1 MIFHS
6 VQQTRGRKPSKSIQV
21 FCMQFIS
28 IIFLPLILPILLVLF
43 FIQVIKNVLSEGG
56 HPTDTAYN
64 NMIRRMNEE
73 SRKEFEAK
81 VKSTQ
86 KEFESYLV
94 VLQDKPITLLEELTG
109 LSNKKVTETSNEYS
123 KVDIPKKTGGAR
135 TLRIPNSELK
145 DVQNSLKAF
154 IEKNFQDR
162 IHFSCHS
169 YRKNKSIISN
179 AYPHLGN
186 EVLIKLDIKNY
197 FQNITQAQIKEVLC
211 LGSKSYSSHPAYK
224 EFCQYIP
231 DKLVHAK
238 DYLDFPEIEDALLR
252 LLHTEHG
259 LPQGAP
265 TSPVISNLVLSK
277 FDHEMFMVVKSMD
290 GKYSR
295 YSDDLT
301 ISFKTDESEKIK
313 RVIKFTESKLA
324 EYGFQLNKK
333 KGKIHV
339 LRKHQAQRICGIT
352 INSGKP
358 TISRQHRR
366 LIRAA
371 KHNLK
376 QGKEIQFSDNQLI
389 GHDAFI
395 QMVMGRN

>member
-1 MIFHS
+1 
-6 VQQTRGRKPSKSIQV
+6 
-21 FCMQFIS
+21 
-28 IIFLPLILPILLVLF
+28 LF
-43 FIQVIKNVLSEGG
+43 FVILINIIIKFALEDTQEKRQKKYKKELIHIIDTNQDGVLSSL
-56 HPTDTAYN
+56 TNLT
-64 NMIRRMNEE
+64 NEE
-73 SRKEFEAK
+73 LFE
-81 VKSTQ
+81 T
-86 KEFESYLV
+86 
-94 VLQDKPITLLEELTG
+94 P
-109 LSNKKVTETSNEYS
+109 NHYS
-123 KVDIPKKTGGAR
+123 KVLIPKKTGGQR
-135 TLRIPNSELK
+135 TLHIPNPELK
-145 DVQNSLKAF
+145 EVQNGLKAF
-154 IEKNFQDR
+154 IESTFQYR
-162 IHFSCHS
+162 VHFTCHS
-169 YRKNKSIISN
+169 YRKNKGIISN

-186 EVLIKLDIKNY
+186 EVLIKLDIKDY
-197 FQNITQAQIKEVLC
+197 FKNITKSHIKDALY
-211 LGSKSYSSHPAYK
+211 LGNKSYFTHPYYK

-231 DKLVHAK
+231 EKLALAK
-238 DYLDFPEIEDALLR
+238 DYLDFPENEDALMR
-252 LLHTEHG
+252 LLHTDNG

-277 FDHEMFMVVKSMD
+277 FDHEIFMVVKSMD

-301 ISFKTDESEKIK
+301 ISFKTDESDKIK

-395 QMVMGRN
+395 QMVMGKNL

>member
-1 MIFHS
+1 MFFVIL
-6 VQQTRGRKPSKSIQV
+6 IN
-21 FCMQFIS
+21 
-28 IIFLPLILPILLVLF
+28 IIIKYVL
-43 FIQVIKNVLSEGG
+43 
-56 HPTDTAYN
+56 
-64 NMIRRMNEE
+64 EE
-73 SRKEFEAK
+73 SQETIQEKYKKELIHIID
-81 VKSTQ
+81 TN
-86 KEFESYLV
+86 
-94 VLQDKPITLLEELTG
+94 QDGLLSSLTNLTTEELFDTP
-109 LSNKKVTETSNEYS
+109 NIYS
-123 KVDIPKKTGGAR
+123 KVFIPKKTGGQR
-135 TLRIPNSELK
+135 TLRIPNPELK
-145 DVQNSLKAF
+145 EVQNKLKTF
-154 IEKNFQDR
+154 IESAFQER
-162 IHFSCHS
+162 IHFTCHS

-179 AYPHLGN
+179 AYPHLEN
-186 EVLIKLDIKNY
+186 EVLIKLDIKDY
-197 FQNITQAQIKEVLC
+197 FQNITQAQIKDALY
-211 LGSKSYSSHPAYK
+211 LGNKSYFTHPYYK

-231 DKLVHAK
+231 EKLALAK
-238 DYLDFPEIEDALLR
+238 DYLDFPENEDALMR
-252 LLHTEHG
+252 LLHTDKG

-277 FDHEMFMVVKSMD
+277 FDHEIFMVVKSMD

-301 ISFKTDESEKIK
+301 ISFKTDESDKIK

-376 QGKEIQFSDNQLI
+376 QGKEIQLSENQLI

-395 QMVMGRN
+395 QMVMGKKDDYSAF

>member
-1 MIFHS
+1 MFFVIL
-6 VQQTRGRKPSKSIQV
+6 IN
-21 FCMQFIS
+21 
-28 IIFLPLILPILLVLF
+28 IIIKFALEDTQEKRQKKYKKELIHIIDTNQDGLLSSLT
-43 FIQVIKNVLSEGG
+43 NL
-56 HPTDTAYN
+56 TT
-64 NMIRRMNEE
+64 
-73 SRKEFEAK
+73 
-81 VKSTQ
+81 
-86 KEFESYLV
+86 
-94 VLQDKPITLLEELTG
+94 EELFDTP
-109 LSNKKVTETSNEYS
+109 NNYS
-123 KVDIPKKTGGAR
+123 KVLIPKKTGGQR
-135 TLRIPNSELK
+135 TLRIPNPELK
-145 DVQNSLKAF
+145 EVQNKLKTF
-154 IEKNFQDR
+154 IESAFQER
-162 IHFSCHS
+162 IHFTCHS

-179 AYPHLGN
+179 AYPHLEN
-186 EVLIKLDIKNY
+186 EVLIKLDIKDY
-197 FQNITQAQIKEVLC
+197 FQNITQAQIKDALY
-211 LGSKSYSSHPAYK
+211 LGNKSYFTHPYYK

-231 DKLVHAK
+231 EKLALAK
-238 DYLDFPEIEDALLR
+238 DYLDFPENEDALMR
-252 LLHTEHG
+252 LLHTDKG

-277 FDHEMFMVVKSMD
+277 FDHEIFMVVKSMD

-301 ISFKTDESEKIK
+301 ISFKTDESDKIK

-395 QMVMGRN
+395 QMVMGKNL

>member
-1 MIFHS
+1 MFFVIL
-6 VQQTRGRKPSKSIQV
+6 IN
-21 FCMQFIS
+21 
-28 IIFLPLILPILLVLF
+28 IIIKYVL
-43 FIQVIKNVLSEGG
+43 
-56 HPTDTAYN
+56 
-64 NMIRRMNEE
+64 EE
-73 SRKEFEAK
+73 SQETIQEKYKKELIHIID
-81 VKSTQ
+81 TN
-86 KEFESYLV
+86 
-94 VLQDKPITLLEELTG
+94 QDGLLSSLTNLTTEELFDTP
-109 LSNKKVTETSNEYS
+109 NIYS
-123 KVDIPKKTGGAR
+123 KVFIPKKTGGQR
-135 TLRIPNSELK
+135 TLRIPNPELK
-145 DVQNSLKAF
+145 EVQNKLKTF
-154 IEKNFQDR
+154 IESAFQER
-162 IHFSCHS
+162 IHFTCHS

-179 AYPHLGN
+179 AYPHLEN
-186 EVLIKLDIKNY
+186 EVLIKLDIKDY
-197 FQNITQAQIKEVLC
+197 FQNITQAQIKDALY
-211 LGSKSYSSHPAYK
+211 LGNKSYFTHPYYK

-231 DKLVHAK
+231 EKLALAK
-238 DYLDFPEIEDALLR
+238 DYLDFPENEDALMR
-252 LLHTEHG
+252 LLHTDKG

-277 FDHEMFMVVKSMD
+277 FDHEIFMVVKSMD

-301 ISFKTDESEKIK
+301 ISFKTDESDKIK

-395 QMVMGRN
+395 QMVMRQISNE

>member
-1 MIFHS
+1 MIFF
-6 VQQTRGRKPSKSIQV
+6 VLRLFYTQIKLYLEKEKQNKYIKQ
-21 FCMQFIS
+21 
-28 IIFLPLILPILLVLF
+28 LIHILDTN
-43 FIQVIKNVLSEGG
+43 QDGVLSSL
-56 HPTDTAYN
+56 TNLT
-64 NMIRRMNEE
+64 NEE
-73 SRKEFEAK
+73 LFD
-81 VKSTQ
+81 T
-86 KEFESYLV
+86 
-94 VLQDKPITLLEELTG
+94 P
-109 LSNKKVTETSNEYS
+109 NHYS
-123 KVDIPKKTGGAR
+123 KVLIPKKTGGQR
-135 TLRIPNSELK
+135 TLHIPNSELK
-145 DVQNSLKAF
+145 EIQNKLKTF
-154 IEKNFQDR
+154 IESTFQDR
-162 IHFSCHS
+162 VHFTCHS
-169 YRKNKSIISN
+169 YRKNKGIMSN

-186 EVLIKLDIKNY
+186 EVLIKLDIKDY
-197 FQNITQAQIKEVLC
+197 FQNITKSHIKGALY
-211 LGSKSYSSHPAYK
+211 LGNKSYLFHPYYK

-238 DYLDFPEIEDALLR
+238 DYLDFPENEDALMR
-252 LLHTEHG
+252 LLHTNKG

-301 ISFKTDESEKIK
+301 ISFKTDETEKIK
-313 RVIKFTESKLA
+313 QVIKFTESKLA

-358 TISRQHRR
+358 TISRRHRR

-371 KHNLK
+371 KYNLK

-395 QMVMGRN
+395 QMVMGQNL

>member
-1 MIFHS
+1 
-6 VQQTRGRKPSKSIQV
+6 
-21 FCMQFIS
+21 MQFI
-28 IIFLPLILPILLVLF
+28 IIFLLFPVILLVLF
-43 FIQVIKNVLSEGG
+43 FIQVIKNISSEGG

-64 NMIRRMNEE
+64 DMVRRTNEE
-73 SRKEFEAK
+73 SRKEYEAK
-81 VKSTQ
+81 LKSTQ

-94 VLQDKPITLLEELTG
+94 ALQDKPITLLEELTG
-109 LSNKKVTETSNEYS
+109 LSSKKMTETSNEYS

-135 TLRIPNSELK
+135 TLRIPNPKLK

-154 IEKNFQDR
+154 IENNFQDR
-162 IHFSCHS
+162 IHFTCHS

-186 EVLIKLDIKNY
+186 EVLIKLDIKDY
-197 FQNITQAQIKEVLC
+197 FQNITQVQIKDALH
-211 LGSKSYSSHPAYK
+211 LGNKSYISHPAY
-224 EFCQYIP
+224 EDFCQYIP
-231 DKLVHAK
+231 EKLKQAR
-238 DYLDFPEIEDALLR
+238 DYLDFPDNYDAIMR
-252 LLHTEHG
+252 LVHTDNG

-265 TSPVISNLVLSK
+265 TSPVISNLILSK
-277 FDHEMFMVVKSMD
+277 FVHEMFMVVKSMD

-301 ISFKTDESEKIK
+301 ISFKTDESDKIK

-395 QMVMGRN
+395 QMVMGQISDE

>member
-1 MIFHS
+1 MYAIYYHYLS
-6 VQQTRGRKPSKSIQV
+6 SYN
-21 FCMQFIS
+21 
-28 IIFLPLILPILLVLF
+28 LANLVGAF
-43 FIQVIKNVLSEGG
+43 FIQVIRNILSEGG

-64 NMIRRMNEE
+64 DMVRRTNEE
-73 SRKEFEAK
+73 SRKEYEEN
-81 VKSTQ
+81 VKSNR
-86 KEFESYLV
+86 KEFESYLAV
-94 VLQDKPITLLEELTG
+94 IQNKPITLLEELTG
-109 LSNKKVTETSNEYS
+109 LSSKKLNETSNEYS
-123 KVDIPKKTGGAR
+123 EVDIPKKTGGAR
-135 TLRIPNSELK
+135 KLRIPNPQLK

-197 FQNITQAQIKEVLC
+197 FQNITQAQIREALY
-211 LGSKSYSSHPAYK
+211 LGSKSHSFHPAYK

-231 DKLVHAK
+231 DKLAQAK
-238 DYLDFPEIEDALLR
+238 GYLDFPENEDALIR

-265 TSPVISNLVLSK
+265 TSPVISNLVLSQ
-277 FDHEMFMVVKSMD
+277 FDQEMFMVVKSMD

-395 QMVMGRN
+395 QMVMGKYLMSKNYYL

>member
-1 MIFHS
+1 
-6 VQQTRGRKPSKSIQV
+6 VQKNKERFSTHNRDSSFSTAFKRARALLKLGVHRLYE
-21 FCMQFIS
+21 
-28 IIFLPLILPILLVLF
+28 IIIIVLF
-43 FIQVIKNVLSEGG
+43 FLILINIIFKYALEHSEEVRQKKHIKKLIHMIDNNQGGMLSCL
-56 HPTDTAYN
+56 TNLT
-64 NMIRRMNEE
+64 NEQL
-73 SRKEFEAK
+73 F
-81 VKSTQ
+81 
-86 KEFESYLV
+86 
-94 VLQDKPITLLEELTG
+94 LTP
-109 LSNKKVTETSNEYS
+109 NHYS
-123 KVDIPKKTGGAR
+123 KVLIPKKTGGQR
-135 TLRIPNSELK
+135 TLRIPNPELK
-145 DVQNSLKAF
+145 EVQNSLKAF
-154 IEKNFQDR
+154 IENNFQDR
-162 IHFSCHS
+162 IHFTCHS

-179 AYPHLGN
+179 AYPHLEN
-186 EVLIKLDIKNY
+186 EVLIKLDIKDY
-197 FQNITQAQIKEVLC
+197 FQNITQVQIKDALH
-211 LGSKSYSSHPAYK
+211 LGNKSYISHPAY
-224 EFCQYIP
+224 EDFCQYIP
-231 DKLVHAK
+231 EKLEQAS
-238 DYLDFPEIEDALLR
+238 DYLDFPDNYDAIMR
-252 LLHTEHG
+252 LVHTDNG

-265 TSPVISNLVLSK
+265 TSPVISNLILSK

-301 ISFKTDESEKIK
+301 ISFKTDESNKIK

-395 QMVMGRN
+395 QMVMGKNI

>member
-1 MIFHS
+1 
-6 VQQTRGRKPSKSIQV
+6 
-21 FCMQFIS
+21 
-28 IIFLPLILPILLVLF
+28 
-43 FIQVIKNVLSEGG
+43 
-56 HPTDTAYN
+56 
-64 NMIRRMNEE
+64 
-73 SRKEFEAK
+73 
-81 VKSTQ
+81 
-86 KEFESYLV
+86 
-94 VLQDKPITLLEELTG
+94 
-109 LSNKKVTETSNEYS
+109 
-123 KVDIPKKTGGAR
+123 
-135 TLRIPNSELK
+135 
-145 DVQNSLKAF
+145 
-154 IEKNFQDR
+154 
-162 IHFSCHS
+162 
-169 YRKNKSIISN
+169 
-179 AYPHLGN
+179 
-186 EVLIKLDIKNY
+186 LDIKDY
-197 FQNITQAQIKEVLC
+197 FQNITQVQIKDALH
-211 LGSKSYSSHPAYK
+211 LGNKSYTTHPAYK
-224 EFCQYIP
+224 DFCQYIP
-231 DKLVHAK
+231 EKLEQAR
-238 DYLDFPEIEDALLR
+238 DYLDFPNNYDAIMR
-252 LLHTEHG
+252 LVHTDNG

-265 TSPVISNLVLSK
+265 TSPVISNLILSK

-301 ISFKTDESEKIK
+301 ISFKTDEPDKIK

-376 QGKEIQFSDNQLI
+376 QGKEIQLSENQLI

-395 QMVMGRN
+395 QMVMGKKDDYSAF

>member
-1 MIFHS
+1 
-6 VQQTRGRKPSKSIQV
+6 
-21 FCMQFIS
+21 MQFFIL
-28 IIFLPLILPILLVLF
+28 IMFPFILPILFMLF
-43 FIQVIKNVLSEGG
+43 VFQIIRNVLSEGG
-56 HPTDTAYN
+56 HPFDSAYN
-64 NMIRRMNEE
+64 RMVVNMSE
-73 SRKEFEAK
+73 EAK
-81 VKSTQ
+81 KESEAKIKSTKKEYKNYLDAQ
-86 KEFESYLV
+86 K
-94 VLQDKPITLLEELTG
+94 QRPILLIEELTS
-109 LSNKKVTETSNEYS
+109 LSEKELNNTSVLYS
-123 KVDIPKKTGGAR
+123 KVDIPKKTGGKR
-135 TLRIPNSELK
+135 TLRIPNIELK
-145 DVQNSLKAF
+145 DIQYRLKAF
-154 IEKNFQDR
+154 IENNFQHH
-162 IHFSCHS
+162 IHFTCHS

-186 EVLIKLDIKNY
+186 EVLIKLDIKDY
-197 FQNITQAQIKEVLC
+197 FQNITQTQIKEALY
-211 LGSKSYSSHPAYK
+211 LGSRSYSGNSLYQD
-224 EFCQYIP
+224 FCQHIP
-231 DKLVHAK
+231 KKLSDAK
-238 DYLDFPEIEDALLR
+238 DYLDFPENYAAIMR
-252 LLHTEHG
+252 LVHTDKG

-265 TSPVISNLVLSK
+265 TSPIISNLVLSK

-301 ISFKTDESEKIK
+301 ISFKTDESEKIRK
-313 RVIKFTESKLA
+313 VIKFVESKLA
-324 EYGFQLNKK
+324 DYGFQLNKK

-395 QMVMGRN
+395 QMVMG